1 MLFWIISIALALAV
15 AGLIALALM
24 RSRADAEPPAA
35 YDLRVYRDQLKEIDR
50 DVARGVIDP
59 ADADRVRTEVSR
71 RILAADAQV
80 QAQASGA
87 DARGPGTMVLAAIV
101 ALILAGGAAF
111 IYGGLGAPGYADLP
125 RQLRIDQAEY
135 TRQTRPD
142 QAAAEAEMPPRPASE
157 APDPQFTEL
166 MEKLRA
172 TLAERPDDLQGHML
186 LAQNEASL
194 GNFNAA
200 WQAQDEVIR
209 IRGDEAT
216 DQDFAELAEFMILA
230 AGGYVSP
237 EAEAALGQALAME
250 RRNPIAR
257 YYWGLMLIQIGR
269 PDQAYVI
276 WDRLLRDSMAD
287 APWRAP
293 ILSQMPEL
301 ARLAGIDW
309 QPPAQPP
316 GPAAQP
322 GPSQED
328 VEAAAEMTP
337 QERMEMIRGMVDGL
351 QTRLADEGGTV
362 EEWARL
368 ITALGV
374 LGDTDRAQAIL
385 SEARTVFA
393 EDPAAVEQINEA
405 AARAGIGQ

>member
-125 RQLRIDQAEY
+125 RQFRIDQAEY

-142 QAAAEAEMPPRPASE
+142 QAAAEAEMTPRPASE

-237 EAEAALGQALAME
+237 RAEQALAQAL
-250 RRNPIAR
+250 RLNRSDPIAR
-257 YYWGLMLIQIGR
+257 YYWGLMLGQIGR
-269 PDQAYVI
+269 PDQAFSI
-276 WDRLLRDSMAD
+276 WDRLLRESPAD
-287 APWRAP
+287 APWVPA
-293 ILSQMPEL
+293 IESQIPDM
-301 ARLAGIDW
+301 AFLAGVEY
-309 QPPAQPP
+309 QPRPPA
-316 GPAAQP
+316 AAAP
-322 GPSQED
+322 GPSQAD
-328 VEAAAEMTP
+328 MAAAAEMTP
-337 QERMEMIRGMVDGL
+337 QERQEMIRGMVEGL
-351 QTRLADEGGTV
+351 ETRLAEDGGSP

-368 ITALGV
+368 IGALGV
-374 LGDTDRAQAIL
+374 LGETERAG
-385 SEARTVFA
+385 
-393 EDPAAVEQINEA
+393 AALA
-405 AARAGIGQ
+405 AARAAFAGNADALTRVEGAASAAGVGQ